1 MASQS
6 EFVDFDADDAL
17 PRLCTVAR
25 ETPGTGLF
33 KRQLAGRGRFG
44 HVGVVLGPHPG
55 IHGYRFSWSQATSH
69 ALPHAFMRG
78 ACLAGVK
85 RALIEPLSDGRR
97 LMFVAVSVVDGS
109 YHETDSDE
117 QSVEQAAYLAVRNA
131 VATATLVDV

>member
-1 MASQS
+1 MSGPA
-6 EFVDFDADDAL
+6 EFVDFDPDEAT

-25 ETPGTGLF
+25 HTLGDGMF

-44 HVGVVLGPHPG
+44 HVRVMLSPHPG
-55 IHGYRFSWSQATSH
+55 IHGYRFSWPVGTSQ
-69 ALPHAFMRG
+69 ALPHAFMRS

-85 RALIEPLSDGRR
+85 RAVSQPLNDGRR

-109 YHETDSDE
+109 YHETDTDE